1 MTAPLRVGLGASAAL
16 RLEEDSP
23 LFRLAAEFAPLLRR
37 PEVEIVCVGATY
49 DSLLVQGVLD
59 DVRMTALPPARS
71 GGVIHL
77 AARVVPEQQAPP
89 LDLVIYLLDPTD
101 PITAFPEMQALKRQ
115 CVVHGR
121 PFLTN
126 LRAAAEWCSLEW
138 AARDAGAA
146 AASVARWVRPDALA
160 TETIGLIA
168 HDSQKRT
175 MLDFAAMHRATL
187 SRFGRRL
194 ATGTTGAL
202 LNGEM
207 PARLSAAEADKLRPL
222 LPPAAPWVGRFQ
234 SGPRGGDAQIAVEV
248 LDGRCHRLIFF
259 EDPHVPR
266 EHEADIQLLERAT
279 RFAPEG
285 CLCINDIASAE
296 RWIGWIERLA
306 DAPA

>member
-1 MTAPLRVGLGASAAL
+1 MSTSLRIGLGASAAL
-16 RLEEDSP
+16 RLDEDSP
-23 LFRLAAEFAPLLRR
+23 LLRLCGEFAPLLSSAD
-37 PEVEIVCVGATY
+37 VEIVCVGATY
-49 DSLLVQGVLD
+49 DSLLMHGALED
-59 DVRMTALPPARS
+59 ARITTLPPTRS

-77 AARVVPEQQAPP
+77 AARVVPDHAASP

-138 AARDAGAA
+138 TARDPV
-146 AASVARWVRPDALA
+146 AASASVSRWIRPDALE

-168 HDSQKRT
+168 HDSQKRA
-175 MLDFAAMHRATL
+175 MLDFANAHRATL

-202 LNGEM
+202 LNGEL
-207 PARLSAAEADKLRPL
+207 PARLSQAELDDLRPS
-222 LPPAAPWVGRFQ
+222 LPPAAPWVTRFQ

-248 LDGRCHRLIFF
+248 LEGRCHRLIFF

-279 RFAPEG
+279 RFATEG
-285 CLCINDIASAE
+285 CLCINDRASAE
-296 RWIGWIERLA
+296 RWITAIESLA
-306 DAPA
+306 TERQ